1 MPEITCAEI
10 ERAQER
16 IGEYIKKTPILT
28 PSTLSKKLGID
39 LLLKPEFLQE
49 TGSFKIRGAMNA
61 MLSMSG
67 KERDQGVTTAS
78 SGNHGPALACA
89 ARKLGAEA
97 TICLSK
103 LVPENK
109 IENVVK
115 NGGKVQIIGKD
126 YDESLEHC
134 LDLVENK
141 NIKLVH
147 PFDDPHVVCGAGTV
161 GLEILDENIDDIDCI
176 LVPVSGGGL
185 LAGIATAVKSYK
197 SKIRVIGVS
206 MERGAS
212 MFESIKA
219 KKPVNV
225 KEEETI
231 ADALGGNIGLHNQ
244 WTFETIQ
251 KLADDIITVNENLIK
266 SALRLIHSSEGLEV
280 EGAGAVGVAA
290 IMASKLPVKGKA
302 LCVLSGKNIARETF
316 LKILNN

>member
-1 MPEITCAEI
+1 M
-10 ERAQER
+10 
-16 IGEYIKKTPILT
+16 
-28 PSTLSKKLGID
+28 
-39 LLLKPEFLQE
+39 
-49 TGSFKIRGAMNA
+49 
-61 MLSMSG
+61 
-67 KERDQGVTTAS
+67 
-78 SGNHGPALACA
+78 
-89 ARKLGAEA
+89 
-97 TICLSK
+97 
-103 LVPENK
+103 
-109 IENVVK
+109 
-115 NGGKVQIIGKD
+115 
-126 YDESLEHC
+126 
-134 LDLVENK
+134 
-141 NIKLVH
+141 
-147 PFDDPHVVCGAGTV
+147 

-197 SKIRVIGVS
+197 PKIRVIGVS

-266 SALRLIHSSEGLEV
+266 SALRLIHNSEGLEV

-290 IMASKLPVKGKA
+290 IMASKLQVKGKA

-316 LKILNN
+316 LKILEN